1 MSRHKFPRNPQS
13 EFLPRAGLQM
23 QPGVPLWKLAP
34 TRDEEGALLCDFMV
48 LIPRLKLRDPAYIG
62 NAQNRIARVLARHE
76 EVVFANMD
84 LKLNLLWV
92 SHRYRAGL
100 MLEIFNAIRPHVPEA
115 VLVAHTARG
124 RN

>member
-1 MSRHKFPRNPQS
+1 MDQRRLPKNQQS
-13 EFLPRAGLQM
+13 EHLPRFGLEM

-34 TRDEEGALLCDFMV
+34 TRDEQGARLCDFMV
-48 LIPRLKLRDPAYIG
+48 LIPRLKSRHALYIG
-62 NAQNRIARVLARHE
+62 NAQSHIAGILKRHE

-100 MLEIFNAIRPHVPEA
+100 MLEIVNAIRLRVPEA
-115 VLVAHTARG
+115 VLVAHTTRA
-124 RN
+124 

>member
-1 MSRHKFPRNPQS
+1 MDQHKFPRNQQS
-13 EFLPRAGLQM
+13 EFLPRPGLQI
-23 QPGVPLWKLAP
+23 QPGVPLWRLAP
-34 TRDEEGALLCDFMV
+34 TRDEAGVRLCDFMV
-48 LIPRLKLRDPAYIG
+48 LIPRLKFRQPNYIG
-62 NAQNRIARVLARHE
+62 NAQNWIAGVLRQHE

-100 MLEIFNAIRPHVPEA
+100 MLEIVRDIRLQVPEA
-115 VLVAHTARG
+115 VLVAHTT

>member
-1 MSRHKFPRNPQS
+1 MERRKFPRSPQS
-13 EFLPRAGLQM
+13 ETLPRAGLQM

-34 TRDEEGALLCDFMV
+34 TRDEHGVRLCDFMV
-48 LIPRLKLRDPAYIG
+48 LIPRLNLRQLNYLEDSQAYI
-62 NAQNRIARVLARHE
+62 ASVLKRYE

-100 MLEIFNAIRPHVPEA
+100 MLEIVSAIRLQLPEA
-115 VLVAHTARG
+115 VLVAQTTRS
-124 RN
+124 

>member
-1 MSRHKFPRNPQS
+1 MDRRLLPRNPQS
-13 EFLPRAGLQM
+13 ETLPRAGLQV

-34 TRDEEGALLCDFMV
+34 TRDESGRVLCDFMV
-48 LIPRLKLRDPAYIG
+48 LIPSLKSRPPGYIG
-62 NAQNRIARVLARHE
+62 NAQSWIAGVLERHD

-100 MLEIFNAIRPHVPEA
+100 MLEIVGAIRLHLPEA
-115 VLVAHTARG
+115 VLVAHNTR
-124 RN
+124 